1 VLHPRLSGLW
11 WGSLLLHDFMTAEGR
26 FPIHPFCLC
35 LSCSVLSRTGVSSFV
50 ELDTYLSY
58 PRRLSCEPF
67 AIGSTRGGTI
77 FLTGLSA
84 I

>member
-35 LSCSVLSRTGVSSFV
+35 LSCRVLSRTGVSSFV
-50 ELDTYLSY
+50 ELAYLILEDCLANYLRSIQHVVVRY
-58 PRRLSCEPF
+58 
-67 AIGSTRGGTI
+67 
-77 FLTGLSA
+77 FLNGLSA